1 MSAVALRPRERDP
14 RATRRLAW
22 LVTAAVLLWPLA
34 RLAEFHPATLFD
46 PANARVM
53 AAFLGGFVP
62 PSTTPDFL
70 HELLAATLTTLA
82 IATAGIALAF
92 VIAVPLA
99 IAATRS
105 LSIAAI
111 GPARGRWRGGALRH
125 GVRTLT
131 VVLRSVPEIVWALVF
146 VRATGLG
153 PAAGVLAL
161 AVTYGGML
169 AKVYSEILESAD
181 ARPVRALLQAG
192 SGRLAALCYGLV
204 PLAAE
209 ELVSYTVYRWEC
221 AIRAAVVMG
230 FVGAGG
236 LGQLMDQ
243 AIKGFV
249 GGEAS
254 SIALVFLALVM
265 LADGTSAVLRRVLST
280 LRAPRFAGLA
290 CVATIAAAVVASF
303 LHLAT
308 DFGGVF
314 DAEARHAMARFVLEF
329 FPPDLSAEFLRK
341 VGGASLQ
348 TLAVSLLGTLVPMVL
363 GGLLALP
370 AAGRLGRAPRW
381 AARTLLN
388 GLRSLPEL
396 VWGALMVLAA
406 GLGPF
411 AGTLALALHTTGVL
425 GRLFAESLENASPVP
440 ESALREL
447 GAGPVARFVYGTLPL
462 VAAQCLGYTLYRWEM
477 NIRMAAILGFV
488 GAGGLGQLL
497 YFHLSLFQQ
506 AQAATVLAAM
516 TLLVLADD
524 ALSGWAR
531 RSLSAQAH

>member
-1 MSAVALRPRERDP
+1 MNRALRSPRERDP
-14 RATRRLAW
+14 AALRRLGW
-22 LVTAAVLLWPLA
+22 LVAAVVLLWPLG

-46 PANARVM
+46 PSNAHVM
-53 AAFLGGFVP
+53 ASFLAGFVP

-70 HELLAATLTTLA
+70 HELLAATFRTLA

-92 VIAVPLA
+92 VVAVPLA

-111 GPARGRWRGGALRH
+111 GPAAGRWRGRSLRQA
-125 GVRTLT
+125 VRTLM

-161 AVTYGGML
+161 AITYGGML
-169 AKVYSEILESAD
+169 AKVYAEILESAD
-181 ARPVRALLQAG
+181 ARPARALLQAG
-192 SGRLAALCYGLV
+192 SGRLAALCFGLL

-254 SIALVFLALVM
+254 SITLVFIALVL
-265 LADGTSAVLRRVLST
+265 LADALSVVLRKVLSAARGPR
-280 LRAPRFAGLA
+280 RAGAA
-290 CVATIAAAVVASF
+290 CIVAIVAAVVASF
-303 LHLAT
+303 ASLSG
-308 DFGGVF
+308 DFGGLL

-329 FPPDLSAEFLRK
+329 FPPDVSPEFLRK

-348 TLAVSLLGTLVPMVL
+348 TLAVSLLGTLIPMVL

-370 AAGRLGRAPRW
+370 AAGRLGRGPQW
-381 AARTLLN
+381 AARALLN

-440 ESALREL
+440 EAALRDL
-447 GAGPVARFVYGTLPL
+447 GAGRVARFVYGTLPL

-477 NIRMAAILGFV
+477 NIRMATILGFV

-531 RSLSAQAH
+531 RALGSQAQ